1 MQNYDLKDMI
11 YEGKA
16 KKIFKS
22 QNSDEVEIYYKDDA
36 TAFNNLK
43 KSSLK
48 NKGEINATITAC
60 IYKYLEKNG
69 INTHFIKV
77 LEPRLHLCK
86 KVKIIP
92 LEVIV
97 RNIIAGSFAKRLNI
111 KEGTKPKN
119 VIFEI
124 CYKNDELGDPL
135 INDSHAL
142 ALGLATK
149 EDLTQIYSMA
159 SKINN
164 LLKEFFLKCDID
176 LIDFKL
182 EFGKDKDSNLILA
195 DEISPDSCR
204 LWDKET
210 HKKLDK
216 DRFREDLG
224 GVVKAY
230 EEVLLRIRKA
240 GLLCL

>member
-1 MQNYDLKDMI
+1 MHDDDLKDMI

-22 QNSDEVEIYYKDDA
+22 ENSDEVKIYYKDDA

-48 NKGEINATITAC
+48 NKGEINATITTC

-69 INTHFIKV
+69 IKTHFIKV
-77 LEPRLHLCK
+77 LEARLQLCK

-97 RNIIAGSFAKRLNI
+97 RNIIAGSLAKRLDI
-111 KEGTKPKN
+111 KEGTKAKST
-119 VIFEI
+119 IFEI
-124 CYKNDELGDPL
+124 CYKNDDLGDPL

-142 ALGLATK
+142 ALGLANK
-149 EDLTQIYSMA
+149 EDLEQIYSMA
-159 SKINN
+159 CRINN
-164 LLKEFFLKCDID
+164 LLKEFFEKCDIE

-182 EFGKDKDSNLILA
+182 EFGKDKDLNIILA

-204 LWDKET
+204 LWDKKT
-210 HKKLDK
+210 QKKLDK

-224 GVVKAY
+224 EVIKAY
-230 EEVLLRIRKA
+230 EEVLLRIKKA
-240 GLLCL
+240 GLLC